1 MNYCVNS
8 KAPETVIDSASSQ
21 SKASETVIDKA
32 SNIKTLK
39 NHKNKSLIKII
50 AMRMRKKKKK
60 KRYVQQHVDYN
71 FCEGGVE

>member
-1 MNYCVNS
+1 VNS

-39 NHKNKSLIKII
+39 NHKKQKLNK
-50 AMRMRKKKKK
+50 
-60 KRYVQQHVDYN
+60 DYSYEDEKEEEEEEVRSTA
-71 FCEGGVE
+71 CRL